1 MEKGPQM
8 GVAPREPQ
16 ADVLPLSVRQLE
28 LSGSDDPRV
37 VDDQH
42 HDDYANHVVPVSMR
56 LGKWQLAMSFW
67 SLLSAMVWLF
77 YGALASSLFGSTN
90 AIIAMV
96 LAVVTYSVG
105 NAVIAR
111 WTIRTGLNATL
122 LSRQTF
128 GIFGAILAAAFLTAN
143 TVYYAVFE
151 SSTLA
156 VAFAHYTPG
165 WRIEV
170 WYAIVCLLMLP
181 LMLGGVQTFMA
192 KLNGALLPFYY
203 VGLVAAVVVTAVRF
217 PVGSAWLDFEGIVPP
232 EARAYPGWVLAF
244 MLYMGLFIL
253 MPTTADFA
261 RFGKIEDEKF
271 HMTVSFGWVFQALLL
286 LVNGVVGIFLVR
298 SVIPNEPAAETGV
311 VTALLSSMGVV
322 GLILIVVSQ
331 TRINT
336 LNYYESSA
344 NASRVITSITG
355 KRVPRLALVV
365 GLTVIVFALMLTD
378 VFSYIQR
385 MLGWQAAF
393 MVGWVGV
400 LLTHYVLT
408 KGWRGTEFRAQR
420 VPRVTW
426 GLAAWLISA
435 GTAIWLEESAAA
447 PAKLAAIAPVAAFVI
462 SVALYAIG
470 HLAMVGRRA
479 ELPVSD
485 IRREVEDPWSTY
497 VRCDECTKSYVA
509 YEMDRDVHADDHR
522 PLCDACA
529 IGNRARNFA

>member
-1 MEKGPQM
+1 MGLAPKEK
-8 GVAPREPQ
+8 Q
-16 ADVLPLSVRQLE
+16 ADDQPRSVRRLE
-28 LSGSDDPRV
+28 LSDTDDERV
-37 VDDQH
+37 LDDQH
-42 HDDYANHVVPVSMR
+42 HDDYANHVVPVTMR
-56 LGKWQLAMSFW
+56 VGRWQLAMSFW

-77 YGALASSLFGSTN
+77 YGALASSLFGSID

-96 LAVVTYSVG
+96 LAVVIYSLA
-105 NAVIAR
+105 NTVISR

-128 GIFGAILAAAFLTAN
+128 GIFGAIIAAAMLTAN

-165 WRIEV
+165 WRIEI
-170 WYAIVCLLMLP
+170 WYALVALIMLP

-203 VGLVAAVVVTAVRF
+203 AGLVAAVVVTAIRY
-217 PVGSAWLDFEGIVPP
+217 PVGSAWLDFEGIVPV
-232 EARAYPGWVLAF
+232 EARAYPGWVLGL
-244 MLYMGLFIL
+244 MLYMGLFII

-261 RFGKIEDEKF
+261 RFGKVEDEKF
-271 HMTVSFGWVFQALLL
+271 HTNVSFGWVFQTLLF

-311 VTALLSSMGVV
+311 VTALLSSLGVV
-322 GLILIVVSQ
+322 GLILIAVSQ

-355 KRVPRLALVV
+355 KRVPRLFLVV
-365 GLTVIVFALMLTD
+365 GLTVVVFAIMLTD
-378 VFSYIQR
+378 VFSYLQR

-393 MVGWVGV
+393 MVGWVGI
-400 LLTHYVLT
+400 LLAHYALS
-408 KGWRGTEFRAQR
+408 KGWKATEFRAQR

-426 GLAAWLISA
+426 GLAAWLVSA
-435 GTAIWLEESAAA
+435 AVAIWLEEASAA
-447 PAKLAAIAPVAAFVI
+447 PAKLSAIAPIAALVI
-462 SVALYAIG
+462 AVVLYTIG
-470 HLAMVGRRA
+470 HLVTAARQK

-485 IRREVEDPWSTY
+485 IRLEVDDVWRTY

-509 YEMDRDVHADDHR
+509 YEMDRDVRADDHR

-529 IGNRARNFA
+529 IGNRAKNFA

>member
-1 MEKGPQM
+1 MGAIPRESEI
-8 GVAPREPQ
+8 GVAGERMAPL
-16 ADVLPLSVRQLE
+16 VLSA
-28 LSGSDDPRV
+28 SDDPRV
-37 VDDQH
+37 VEDQH
-42 HDDYANHVVPVSMR
+42 HDDYANHVVPLSMR
-56 LGKWQLAMSFW
+56 LGKWQLTMSFW

-77 YGALASSLFGSTN
+77 YGALAASLFGSTN
-90 AIIAMV
+90 AIIAML
-96 LAVVTYSVG
+96 LAVVTYSLANQVFT
-105 NAVIAR
+105 R
-111 WTIRTGLNATL
+111 WTIRSGLNATL

-128 GIFGAILAAAFLTAN
+128 GIFGAILAAALLTAN

-156 VAFAHYTPG
+156 VAFANYTPG
-165 WRIEV
+165 WRIEI
-170 WYAIVCLLMLP
+170 WYAIVCVLMLP

-203 VGLVAAVVVTAVRF
+203 IGLVAAVVVTAVRF
-217 PVGSAWLDFEGIVPP
+217 PVGSAWLDFEGIVPA

-261 RFGKIEDEKF
+261 RFGKVEDEKF
-271 HMTVSFGWVFQALLL
+271 HSVVSFGWVFQTLLL

-298 SVIPNEPAAETGV
+298 SVIPNEAAAETGV
-311 VTALLSSMGVV
+311 VTALLSSMGVF

-344 NASRVITSITG
+344 NASRVITSLTG
-355 KRVPRLALVV
+355 RRVPRLGLVA
-365 GLTVIVFALMLTD
+365 GLTVVVFLLMLTD
-378 VFSYIQR
+378 VFSYIER

-400 LLTHYVLT
+400 LVTHYVLT
-408 KGWRGTEFRAQR
+408 KGWAATEFRAQR
-420 VPRVTW
+420 MPRVTW

-435 GTAIWLEESAAA
+435 AVAIWLEESSAA
-447 PAKLAAIAPVAAFVI
+447 PTQLAAIAPV
-462 SVALYAIG
+462 VALVLSVGLYAAA
-470 HLAMVGRRA
+470 HLALANRRKP
-479 ELPVSD
+479 LPVSD
-485 IRREVEDPWSTY
+485 IRDEVSDPWRDY
-497 VRCDECTKSYVA
+497 VECSECTKSYVA
-509 YEMDRDVHADDHR
+509 YEMDRDVHAADHR

-529 IGNRARNFA
+529 IGNPATNFA

>member
-1 MEKGPQM
+1 M
-8 GVAPREPQ
+8 GVAPRESQ
-16 ADVLPLSVRQLE
+16 AELTPRAVRELE

-42 HDDYANHVVPVSMR
+42 HDDYANHVVPISMR
-56 LGKWQLAMSFW
+56 LGRWQLAMSFW

-77 YGALASSLFGSTN
+77 YGALASSLFGSAN

-128 GIFGAILAAAFLTAN
+128 GIFGAIFAAAMLTAN

-156 VAFAHYTPG
+156 VAFAHYTPS

-170 WYAIVCLLMLP
+170 WYAVVALIMLP

-203 VGLVAAVVVTAVRF
+203 VGLIAAVVVTAVRF

-261 RFGKIEDEKF
+261 RFGKVEDEKF
-271 HMTVSFGWVFQALLL
+271 HTNVSFGWVFQTLLF

-311 VTALLSSMGVV
+311 VTALLSSLGVF

-344 NASRVITSITG
+344 NASRVITSLTG
-355 KRVPRLALVV
+355 RRVPRLGLVA
-365 GLTVIVFALMLTD
+365 GLTAVVFLLMLTD

-393 MVGWVGV
+393 MVGWVGI
-400 LLTHYVLT
+400 LLAHYALS
-408 KGWRGTEFRAQR
+408 KGWRATEFRAQR
-420 VPRVTW
+420 APRVTW

-435 GTAIWLEESAAA
+435 AVAIWLEESSAA
-447 PAKLAAIAPVAAFVI
+447 PAKLAAIAPVAALVI
-462 SVALYAIG
+462 AVVLYTIG
-470 HLAMVGRRA
+470 YLVMAARRA

-485 IRREVEDPWSTY
+485 IRLEVDDVWRTY

-509 YEMDRDVHADDHR
+509 YEMDRDVHSDDHR

-529 IGNRARNFA
+529 IGSRATNFA